1 MQAPSSSSSAS
12 ITGKFKTLQA
22 TAYAKV
28 DARYD
33 DCIPVMV
40 SITALPGTME
50 ECLPMDLVVVLHIR
64 KGRTTLPNNWE
75 DLIAEAMATIVRK
88 LGYSDRLAVIP
99 GKSTLVTPKLCRA
112 DQHQLI
118 ITSQT
123 TLTEDLESAES
134 ILYGRQDM
142 EKKTRTGCIII
153 ISNSNDD
160 IDSLLSWRLRSVHA
174 FGFRDAHNA
183 RTMHSI
189 SSSRDCSYAVLD
201 DERGR
206 ITQAFSATVTRITSA
221 AAAVPVEVKL
231 MCEQT
236 VVLRAISI
244 PGVSYYI
251 SYDDKAAIMW
261 PRVHMAGVTTNIVV
275 YLDGLIQPK
284 DLPQLLEVH
293 LKYGTVS
300 EKLDVQLVRK
310 GSVGSKE
317 VAAEIVRMEAVEI
330 VTGVTAEDKCEWE
343 LLHAAADDLHGRWDT
358 LLNSNCGREAAEA
371 GLISGLVAQM
381 REMEARLYNN
391 YYWLEYM
398 LSWQSHQKRQLPLPQ
413 PFMDS
418 QSTTDPLLQLR
429 ILAKADGY
437 GLPEHQKG
445 LPVMVRVMA
454 PETALAMVRR
464 ASVDLILVIDASY
477 GAKEKQKKTQER
489 LHLLAKAQ
497 EVQEQQDKAQN
508 KVVQL
513 EESLKALI
521 KAMAKEEEKNETLE
535 MEGKLTLKWQ
545 KIWMSAPKT
554 KEIKMKERLKFEAQI
569 TQKRRE
575 MSHMDNEINTLRQQA
590 MDLEKDVKRLDLLT
604 KAIELVT
611 KKLSVKDRLAI
622 IPVQSSATEPAT
634 GLLVVSKQ
642 GRIESTTKVL
652 KALHWMEQ
660 KTKAMTLI
668 RNCLHSGPSSSTA
681 TPRPAKSS
689 GTTFTTA
696 AHSTDVG
703 GSTNMLH
710 KALMYAMKILDDR
723 RGEEKDRRLGSII
736 VISDNDDDSI
746 CTESLSPNYM
756 VHAFG
761 FYGMHNTRALYHI
774 ASSSNGI
781 YNVIN
786 NERDQITE
794 AFTSCINKMTST
806 ISVDTKV
813 EIMCTLSSDVALSTI
828 ESAQFRYP
836 IGKFRKSCSIFVGAI
851 SAGTVK
857 NFIIY
862 VENVRKD
869 DYDNISKYI
878 AVRVKWMNA
887 LNEAEELNGQ
897 VVVVKDGFDGYD
909 EVVENIAHAEAVKI
923 ASYITD
929 PNNHGKKK
937 MAAILQQMCIK
948 CPEFA
953 RSAGDNRIAWL
964 ASQTQKI
971 DENWHMEVTDP
982 NGYKNMV
989 ADKLSYILSWLSYQ
1003 RSYCWITII

>member
-12 ITGKFKTLQA
+12 ITGKFKTLKA

-33 DCIPVMV
+33 DCIPAMV

-50 ECLPMDLVVVLHIR
+50 ERAPMDLVVVLHIR
-64 KGRTTLPNNWE
+64 EGRTTLPNNWE
-75 DLIAEAMATIVRK
+75 DLLAEAMDTIVRK
-88 LGYSDRLAVIP
+88 LGYRDRLAVIP
-99 GKSTLVTPKLCRA
+99 GTSTWVTPKRYYYYYKSCRA
-112 DQHQLI
+112 DQQKLI
-118 ITSQT
+118 ITSKT
-123 TLTEDLESAES
+123 TLTKDLESAES
-134 ILYGRQDM
+134 VLYGRQDK

-183 RTMHSI
+183 RTMHRI

-221 AAAVPVEVKL
+221 AAAVPVE
-231 MCEQT
+231 
-236 VVLRAISI
+236 
-244 PGVSYYI
+244 
-251 SYDDKAAIMW
+251 AAIMW
-261 PRVHMAGVTTNIVV
+261 PRVHMAGVTTNIIV
-275 YLDGLIQPK
+275 YLDGLIQPR
-284 DLPQLLEVH
+284 DLPQLFAVH
-293 LKYGTVS
+293 LKYGNVS
-300 EKLDVQLVRK
+300 GKLDVQLVTK
-310 GSVGSKE
+310 GSDGSKE

-330 VTGVTAEDKCEWE
+330 VAGVAAEDKCDWE
-343 LLHAAADDLHGRWDT
+343 QLHAAADDLHGRWGT
-358 LLNSNCGREAAEA
+358 ILNSNCGREAAEA
-371 GLISGLVAQM
+371 GLISGLDAQM
-381 REMEARLYNN
+381 REMQARLYNN

-398 LSWQSHQKRQLPLPQ
+398 LSWQSHQKQQLPLPQ
-413 PFMDS
+413 PFMNS

-429 ILAKADGY
+429 ILAKADGN
-437 GLPEHQKG
+437 GTNTEDQKG

-477 GAKEKQKKTQER
+477 GEKEKQKKTQER
-489 LHLLAKAQ
+489 FHLLAKAQ
-497 EVQEQQDKAQN
+497 EVQKQQDKAQN

-569 TQKRRE
+569 TQKIRE
-575 MSHMDNEINTLRQQA
+575 MIHMDNEINTLRQQA

-634 GLLVVSKQ
+634 SLLEVSKQ
-642 GRIESTTKVL
+642 GRIESTNKINENF
-652 KALHWMEQ
+652 KALHWREQ
-660 KTKAMTLI
+660 KKKAMTLI

-681 TPRPAKSS
+681 TPRSTKSS
-689 GTTFTTA
+689 GTTFTTQ

-786 NERDQITE
+786 NDRDQITE
-794 AFTSCINKMTST
+794 AFTSCINKITST

-836 IGKFRKSCSIFVGAI
+836 ISKFRKSCSIFVGAI

-887 LNEAEELNGQ
+887 LNEAEELKGQ
-897 VVVVKDGFDGYD
+897 VVVVRDGFDGYE

-937 MAAILQQMCIK
+937 MAVILQQMCIK

-953 RSAGDNRIAWL
+953 RSAGGNRLAWL
-964 ASQTQKI
+964 ASQMEKI
-971 DENWHMEVTDP
+971 DASRHMEDTDP
-982 NGYKNMV
+982 DGYKNMV